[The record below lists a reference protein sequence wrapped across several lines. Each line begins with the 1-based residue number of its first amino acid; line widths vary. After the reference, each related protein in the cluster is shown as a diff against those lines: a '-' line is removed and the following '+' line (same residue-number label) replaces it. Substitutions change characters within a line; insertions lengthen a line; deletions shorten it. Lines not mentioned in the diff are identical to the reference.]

1 MVEQAP
7 IWIEEIFPDQ
17 LAIKRYVD
25 ILVSRGIDWGLI
37 GPREPARIWTRHV
50 INSVSIAGLI
60 PANSRVC
67 DVGSGAG
74 LPGIPLAIARPDLQI
89 TLVESLLRRSEFLS
103 LAVEELGLAE
113 RVTVVRSRAEDLKG
127 SFDIVTAR
135 AVAAL
140 PKLVTWTT
148 PLFMPD
154 GELVALK
161 GESAEDELAATQP
174 VLSPF
179 GLTGEVLFI
188 QAHAMAE
195 PTYAIRVRSS

>member
-7 IWIEEIFPDQ
+7 VWIEEIFPDQ

-50 INSVSIAGLI
+50 INSVSIAGLMA
-60 PANSRVC
+60 ANSRVC

-103 LAVEELGLAE
+103 LAVDELGLAE

-161 GESAEDELAATQP
+161 GESAEDELALAQP

-188 QAHAMAE
+188 QAHAKAE